1 MGTVGSTEYEG
12 YFSGWAIS
20 ACITRIA
27 AFHWIVLARSTLV
40 AHGFA
45 VGASNRAEGTAGTF
59 LASRRLCC
67 PRDWTER
74 TGWA

>member
-1 MGTVGSTEYEG
+1 MGTPGRTEYEG

-27 AFHWIVLARSTLV
+27 AFQWVVLARSTLV
-40 AHGFA
+40 AHRCA
-45 VGASNRAEGTAGTF
+45 VGTRESAEGPAGAF
-59 LASRRLCC
+59 LASQRLCS

-74 TGWA
+74 TGWT

>member
-1 MGTVGSTEYEG
+1 MGTLGSAKHEG
-12 YFSGWAIS
+12 YFSGWAWS
-20 ACITRIA
+20 ACIAVIA
-27 AFHWIVLARSTLV
+27 AFQWVVLARSALV

-45 VGASNRAEGTAGTF
+45 VGTRESAEGPAGTF
-59 LASRRLCC
+59 LASQRLCS

>member
-1 MGTVGSTEYEG
+1 MGTLGSAEYEG
-12 YFSGWAIS
+12 YFSGWAIP

-27 AFHWIVLARSTLV
+27 AFQWVVLARSTLV
-40 AHGFA
+40 AHRCA
-45 VGASNRAEGTAGTF
+45 VGTRESAEGPAGTF
-59 LASRRLCC
+59 LASQRLCS